1 MKVILISGKAQHG
14 KDTSANIMQDRLI
27 SDGKRVLS
35 IHYADLLK
43 HICRHYFQ
51 WNGLKDVDGR
61 KLLQRVGTDVIRKEN
76 PDFWVDFIITILS
89 MFKDEWDFVI
99 IPDCRFPNEIE
110 KMREKFDTVYL
121 RVNREGFDNGLTK
134 SQKNHPSETA
144 LDKYPY
150 DYEIVNKGEIE
161 NLIEEVNKCVEVFVY
176 DGGK

>member
-51 WNGLKDVDGR
+51 WNGLKDVEGR
-61 KLLQRVGTDVIRKEN
+61 KLLQRVGTDVIRKEK

-89 MFKDEWDFVI
+89 MFKDEWDYVI
-99 IPDCRFPNEIE
+99 IPDCRFANEIE
-110 KMREKFDTVYL
+110 RMKETFDTVCI
-121 RVNREGFDNGLTK
+121 RVNRPGFSNGLTK
-134 SQKNHPSETA
+134 AQRQHPSETS
-144 LDKYPY
+144 LDDYPF
-150 DYEIVNKGEIE
+150 DYNIINEGDIDDLVKKIN
-161 NLIEEVNKCVEVFVY
+161 NCVEELLY
-176 DGGK
+176 DS